1 VIKMQ
6 VSFSAEKELIAR
18 IEEIAQ
24 KTERSR
30 SATIAMLLNVAVR
43 IAGDGKIRLA
53 AEPTTGQLLQM
64 IRDMAERFQKRFEE
78 IERKLEA
85 T

>member
-1 VIKMQ
+1 MQ
-6 VSFSAEKELIAR
+6 VSFSADKELIDR

-43 IAGDGKIRLA
+43 IAGNGKLRET

-64 IRDMAERFQKRFEE
+64 MRDMAERFEKRFKE
-78 IERKLEA
+78 IERRLEES
-85 T
+85 